1 VSFAAETGGQ
11 CGIDMR
17 GPDRPASHA
26 AFDPSRPAQPP
37 DWRRLQ
43 VYASTHAQ
51 SPLLPACAAEPL
63 FRGFPSPGERQG
75 LAASCQSRGV
85 SSSAQLHCLLDQR
98 RVSLALSEPHL
109 DLWSLDCRARHDLG
123 AAAKPAELSGCLRRR
138 CSPQY
143 TIHSKLGL
151 ECLLLH
157 ALMPASSVRITA
169 PEART
174 RSDD

>member
-1 VSFAAETGGQ
+1 MATFFVCPFFFLAKKLFIRAGIAVSFAAETGGQ

-109 DLWSLDCRARHDLG
+109 DLWIVGLG
-123 AAAKPAELSGCLRRR
+123 TIWALLQNQLSCQAA
-138 CSPQY
+138 
-143 TIHSKLGL
+143 
-151 ECLLLH
+151 
-157 ALMPASSVRITA
+157 
-169 PEART
+169 
-174 RSDD
+174 